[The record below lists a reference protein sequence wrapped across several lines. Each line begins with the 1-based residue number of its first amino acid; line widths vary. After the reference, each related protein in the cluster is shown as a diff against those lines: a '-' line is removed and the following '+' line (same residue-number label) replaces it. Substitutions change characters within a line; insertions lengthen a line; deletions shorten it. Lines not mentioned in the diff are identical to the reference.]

1 MIGEFENEPI
11 RGLPER
17 PPQGEEILWQGSP
30 TRRASVLR
38 SFRAGAVAIYFA
50 ALAAL
55 RLVFALS
62 SGASASSAIVSTAL
76 VVAAGMVAVALLALL
91 GVLSARSTVYTI
103 TSRRVVL
110 RFGMALPM
118 AINLPFATIRGAAI
132 KQHQDGTGDI
142 PIELGPDSKFSY
154 LVLWPHAR
162 PWHYSHPKPMLRGI
176 PEPQR
181 VASILAEALRA
192 AQPAQDSS
200 ATEGSTVSVRAHP
213 PQGGVATTGQT
224 VAA

>member
-1 MIGEFENEPI
+1 VIGEFENEPI
-11 RGLPER
+11 RGLPQR

-30 TRRASVLR
+30 ARRASVLR
-38 SFRAGAVAIYFA
+38 SFRAGAVALYFA

-55 RLVFALS
+55 RLAIALS
-62 SGASASSAIVSTAL
+62 SGASVASALASTVLVL
-76 VVAAGMVAVALLALL
+76 VVGMVAVALLALL

-103 TSRRVVL
+103 TNRRIVM

-118 AINLPFATIRGAAI
+118 AINLPFGTIRGAAL
-132 KQHQDGTGDI
+132 KEHADGTGDL
-142 PIELGPDSKFSY
+142 PIELGPDNKFSY

-162 PWHYSHPKPMLRGI
+162 PWLYSHPQPMLRGV

-181 VASILAEALRA
+181 VASILAEALRTAQAVQA
-192 AQPAQDSS
+192 AAGPEDNAVAVRVHPSPSDVAPA
-200 ATEGSTVSVRAHP
+200 
-213 PQGGVATTGQT
+213 GQT